1 MANCKETIAELD
13 RFLDGELTDDFRA
26 NIHAH
31 LAGCTDCL
39 SAFDFQ
45 AELKAAIRRKCS
57 NEALPPGLLTKIQA
71 CFDTAADTPADT
83 VTSDVADDSPT
94 TA

>member
-1 MANCKETIAELD
+1 MSDCNETIAELD
-13 RFLDGELTDDFRA
+13 KFLDGELPPEVKRHID
-26 NIHAH
+26 AH

-57 NEALPPGLLTKIQA
+57 NDPLPQGLLAKIEA
-71 CFDTAADTPADT
+71 CFAPGIGDELGDESAGQHDTPA
-83 VTSDVADDSPT
+83 
-94 TA
+94 